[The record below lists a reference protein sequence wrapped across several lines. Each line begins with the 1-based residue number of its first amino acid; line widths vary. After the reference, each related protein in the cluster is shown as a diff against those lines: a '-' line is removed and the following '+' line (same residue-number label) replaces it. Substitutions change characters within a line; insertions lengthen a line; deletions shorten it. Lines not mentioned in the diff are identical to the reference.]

1 MNLTQIYVDANKKAE
16 KDSDFAERAK
26 NFFSRLETGD
36 PSLRRDWKL
45 IRDLTISEL
54 EKVYGRLGI
63 RVRTLPT
70 KKLLRQ

>member
-1 MNLTQIYVDANKKAE
+1 VDANKKAE

-36 PSLRRDWKL
+36 QSLRRDWKL

-70 KKLLRQ
+70 KKTYFFGSDAASK